1 MGLGKLGLVA
11 WYCPLGTASKPSIE
25 HRPVWQWW
33 RCGERE
39 RWGRRGGRAPAWPR
53 ALMHISASSTIMRDS
68 NRNDC
73 VLVVLENYWPEG
85 KRLPTSLGRARTPY
99 SPAVSTAFL
108 DRELPKAAPSTPGAP
123 GELSTRFDNP
133 SWKLGS
139 WKCDNNATC
148 ERLTVHGKRGS
159 CPYYW

>member
-1 MGLGKLGLVA
+1 M
-11 WYCPLGTASKPSIE
+11 
-25 HRPVWQWW
+25 
-33 RCGERE
+33 ERE
-39 RWGRRGGRAPAWPR
+39 RDGAEWGEGAGMASGAD
-53 ALMHISASSTIMRDS
+53 AHISIVDNHARFKS
-68 NRNDC
+68 NGC
-73 VLVVLENYWPEG
+73 VLAVLENYWPEG

-148 ERLTVHGKRGS
+148 ERLTVHG
-159 CPYYW
+159 